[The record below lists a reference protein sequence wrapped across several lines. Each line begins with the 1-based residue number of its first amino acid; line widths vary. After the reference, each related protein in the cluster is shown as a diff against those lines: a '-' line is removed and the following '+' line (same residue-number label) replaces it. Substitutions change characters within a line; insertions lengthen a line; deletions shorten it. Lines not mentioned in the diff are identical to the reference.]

1 MFREAVDAA
10 TARRTVTM
18 PQVIHALSFDLEEWF
33 HRTDFPTSGDPR
45 KWREMSSH
53 VEQHTSRVLEILDRL
68 GARATFFVVGWV
80 ATKHPHL
87 VKTLADLGHEVA
99 SHGYWH
105 RPPDTM
111 SPQQFRADLLRSIRT
126 LEDCTGKTVL
136 GYRAPGF
143 HLTPRQA
150 WAFDVMLDAGLTYDA
165 SVVPTRWRRSGV
177 RCPPYPH
184 RFTAAPTGRS
194 ILELPMTARQWGPIV
209 VKTGGGFLRV
219 LPMNVV
225 MGVMR
230 SMQKNKLPVVLQLR
244 PHDLAPDAP
253 RQTVTMRQHLQHYA
267 GLMSAERKFRT
278 LLRQFRFD
286 SCAAVLGLT
295 KPRPTSGPHRS
306 RMAVTPWNALPV

>member
-1 MFREAVDAA
+1 
-10 TARRTVTM
+10 VTT
-18 PQVIHALSFDLEEWF
+18 PHVIHALTFDMEEWY

-45 KWREMSSH
+45 KWKQMHSL
-53 VEQHTSRVLEILDRL
+53 VEQHTGRVLELLDRL

-80 ATKHPHL
+80 ASRHPHL
-87 VKTLADLGHEVA
+87 VRTIADLGHEVA

-111 SPQQFRADLLRSIRT
+111 TPQQFRADLRRSIST
-126 LEDCTGKTVL
+126 LEDRTGKPVL

-143 HLTPRQA
+143 RLTPKQA
-150 WAFDVMLDAGLTYDA
+150 WAFDVMLDSGLKYDA
-165 SVVPTRWRRSGV
+165 SVVPTRWKRSGV

-184 RFTAAPTGRS
+184 RFGAAPTGRT

-219 LPMNVV
+219 LPMNVIQS
-225 MGVMR
+225 VMR
-230 SMQKNKLPVVLQLR
+230 SMQKNGLPVVLQLR
-244 PHDLAPDAP
+244 PHDLATDAP
-253 RQTVTMRQHLQHYA
+253 RQPVTMRQHLQHYA
-267 GLMSAERKFRT
+267 GLMTAERKFRA

-295 KPRPTSGPHRS
+295 APRPTSSMPQK
-306 RMAVTPWNALPV
+306 RMAVTPWNAMPV